1 VFKSRWWIVVGS
13 FMALLVGSGAI
24 NLFAFG
30 VFVIPITQDLGI
42 SRGAFSTAL
51 FASGVA
57 NAVAA
62 PVLGWLLD
70 RYGVRKVM
78 IPGVLLSV
86 LATASYAL
94 MTPSLPWIVTIWAF
108 AGIVGISQTPI
119 GYTTIVSKW
128 FDNRRGL
135 ALGIATSAVGFGVVL
150 VPQLAQRLLDAF
162 QWRGAYLGLALAM
175 LILAFLPNVLFL
187 RDPEISAEHRAM
199 VAADMPGLTLAE
211 AIRSWRFW
219 VLTLV
224 FFLGTISINGT
235 LTHVV
240 PLLRDRGVPP
250 AEAVHALSS
259 AGIAIISGRILSGW
273 LLDRIWGPFVALVF
287 FGLSIA
293 GLVVLVG
300 GATGPLAMLGA
311 MMCGAGIGAEI
322 DFMGY
327 FMSRYFGMRAFARIY
342 GLMFVAFSV
351 GTGLGPALSGWSYE
365 AAGKSYSP
373 VFTAYMIALALMI
386 ALLFTLGP
394 YRYKPAED

>member
-1 VFKSRWWIVVGS
+1 MFKSRWWIVVGS

-42 SRGAFSTAL
+42 SRGAFSSAL
-51 FASGVA
+51 LASGVA
-57 NAVAA
+57 NAFAA

-119 GYTTIVSKW
+119 GYTTIINKW

-162 QWRGAYLGLALAM
+162 QWRGAYLGLATAM

-187 RDPEISAEHRAM
+187 RDPEIQHRAM
-199 VAADMPGLTLAE
+199 VAEDMPGLTLAE

-224 FFLGTISINGT
+224 FFLGTVSINGA

-240 PLLRDRGVPP
+240 PLLRDRGVPS
-250 AEAVHALSS
+250 AEAVQALSG

-273 LLDRIWGPFVALVF
+273 LLDRVWGPFIALVF

-300 GATGPLAMLGA
+300 GATGPLAVLGA

-365 AAGKSYSP
+365 LAGKSYVP

-394 YRYKPAED
+394 YRFKPAEDRN